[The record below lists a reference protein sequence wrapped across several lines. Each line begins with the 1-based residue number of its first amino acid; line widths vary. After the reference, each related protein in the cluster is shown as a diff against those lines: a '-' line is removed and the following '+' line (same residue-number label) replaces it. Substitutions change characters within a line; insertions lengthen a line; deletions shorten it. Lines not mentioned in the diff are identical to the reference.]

1 MDRRLVVTTLEHVGL
16 AGPDDLIDQLLELT
30 GELAFWG
37 PKLGLSTLEDENVV
51 LVRHVL
57 DSLLLAKGTP
67 APPNLLDI
75 GTGAGLPAVP
85 LAMAWPRC
93 HVVAMDGKR
102 KSNWLVTKLASQF
115 ALENL
120 KHVCRRS
127 DSAEARGALA
137 GQFDMVTSRGLAQV
151 DKALALSRPYLT
163 PQGVISVLGGPDLD
177 ERAGHPSE
185 ELRIVE
191 IPGTEW
197 RRRILLRRGSVTD
210 L

>member
-1 MDRRLVVTTLEHVGL
+1 MERQLVASALEHVGL
-16 AGPDDLIDQLLELT
+16 AAADDTIDRLLELS

-57 DSLLLAKGTP
+57 DSLLLAKVAP
-67 APPNLLDI
+67 APPTLLDI

-85 LAMAWPRC
+85 LAMAWPQC

-120 KHVCRRS
+120 EHVCRRA
-127 DSAEARGALA
+127 DSAEARGSLA

-151 DKALALSRPYLT
+151 EKALALSRPYLT
-163 PQGVISVLGGPDLD
+163 PEGVISVLGGPDLD
-177 ERAGHPSE
+177 ERPGHPNE
-185 ELRIVE
+185 ELRIIE